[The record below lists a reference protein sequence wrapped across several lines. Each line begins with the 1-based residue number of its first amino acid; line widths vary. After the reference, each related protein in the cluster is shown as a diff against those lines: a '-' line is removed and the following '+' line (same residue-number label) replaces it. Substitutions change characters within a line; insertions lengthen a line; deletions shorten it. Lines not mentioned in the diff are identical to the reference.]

1 MSIINKY
8 AKLFIYIIVIILLN
22 LVSTTLFFRIDL
34 TENNIFSISETSK
47 KVISTLSEPLTI
59 KIFFTK
65 NLPAPHNNTERY
77 LHDLLEEYAICSNKY
92 FNYRFYNV
100 SLNDEGV
107 NSSAME
113 NQELADNYGIPP
125 VQLQVF
131 EKDEVKFKK
140 AYMGIVLI
148 HGDMIEKIPAITS
161 TNGLEYKLTTAM
173 MKLNNKTSALL
184 SLSDKI
190 KVKLFLSSSL
200 KDVAPFMG
208 LKELSEYPHKIKSIV
223 ETLNGKA
230 YGNMEYLYIDPATE
244 QNRRSEW
251 EKYNLMSL
259 KWPDLS
265 NGKIPAGS
273 GIIGMVME
281 YNDKIREIPVLNVI
295 RIPIIGTQYDM
306 VSLDKMEE
314 VINANMER
322 LVDINEYIGY
332 LTDHGTFKVSSFPS
346 MERHNPDSLY
356 SFSTLVSQNYSF
368 KHINLKDSAI
378 PDSLKCLVIARP
390 TEEFTD
396 YELFQIDQALMRG
409 TNLAIF
415 LDAFKETLPDN
426 KNAFQFNQGPT
437 YAPLNTGL
445 EKLLN
450 HYGIKINKSF
460 IMDENCYKQQLQRQ
474 FGGGESHIYFAPVIK
489 NKYINYDLE
498 FMKNIKGMVVVKIS
512 PLELDEKIISDN
524 GLNAY
529 KLFSSS
535 EKSWKMSESIN
546 LNPLFLRPP
555 SSATNQ
561 QSYPLAYLL
570 EGEFPS
576 YFAGKSIPEKISD
589 DVDAANG
596 NKNKASAKD
605 EYADLSKV
613 KDKGSFYEK
622 SQTGKIFLIA
632 SSEILKDSIL
642 NPDGESPNEMFI
654 MNVLDALNDRED
666 IAVMRSKIQNFNPLN
681 DTQPATKAFI
691 KTFNIIG
698 LPIFVFIVGLIVWM
712 RRHSK
717 KKQIQMMF
725 GKHF

>member
-1 MSIINKY
+1 M
-8 AKLFIYIIVIILLN
+8 
-22 LVSTTLFFRIDL
+22 
-34 TENNIFSISETSK
+34 
-47 KVISTLSEPLTI
+47 
-59 KIFFTK
+59 
-65 NLPAPHNNTERY
+65 
-77 LHDLLEEYAICSNKY
+77 LEEYAINSNKY

-100 SLNDEGV
+100 SLDEEGG
-107 NSSAME
+107 NPSALE
-113 NQELADNYGIPP
+113 NRELADNYGISP

-140 AYMGIVLI
+140 AYMGLVLI
-148 HGDMIEKIPAITS
+148 HGDIIERLPAITS

-173 MKLNNKTSALL
+173 VKLNNKISTLL

-200 KDVAPFMG
+200 KKVAPFMG
-208 LKELSEYPHKIKSIV
+208 LKELPEYPGKIKGII
-223 ETLNGKA
+223 ETLNGKT
-230 YGNMEYLYIDPATE
+230 YGNFEYLYIDPATE

-265 NGKIPAGS
+265 NRKILAGS

-281 YNDKIREIPVLNVI
+281 YNNKVREIPILNVI
-295 RIPIIGTQYDM
+295 RIPIIGTQYNL
-306 VSLDKMEE
+306 VSLDKMEDI
-314 VINANMER
+314 INANMER
-322 LVDINEYIGY
+322 LVDINQNIGY
-332 LTDHGTFKVSSFPS
+332 LADHGTLKISSSPFMKRQDS
-346 MERHNPDSLY
+346 DSLY
-356 SFSTLVSQNYSF
+356 AFSTLVSQNYSLNQI
-368 KHINLKDSAI
+368 KLKDSSI

-390 TEEFTD
+390 TEKFTD

-415 LDAFKETLPDN
+415 LDAFKEVAPDN
-426 KNAFQFNQGPT
+426 KKSFRFNQGPT
-437 YAPLNTGL
+437 YVPLNTGI

-474 FGGGESHIYFAPVIK
+474 FGGGESHIYFAPIIK
-489 NKYINYDLE
+489 NKYINHDLE
-498 FMKNIKGMVVVKIS
+498 FMKNIKGIVVVKIS
-512 PLELDEKIISDN
+512 PLELDKKMISDN

-535 EKSWKMSESIN
+535 KKSWEMSERIN

-555 SSATNQ
+555 SSTTNQ

-576 YFAGKSIPEKISD
+576 YFAGKPIPEKISY
-589 DVDAANG
+589 DVDAENYND
-596 NKNKASAKD
+596 NKTSEKSKHV
-605 EYADLSKV
+605 DLSKV

-622 SQTGKIFLIA
+622 GRASKIFLIA
-632 SSEILKDSIL
+632 SSEILKDNIL

-666 IAVMRSKIQNFNPLN
+666 IAVMRSKIQPFNPLD
-681 DTQPATKAFI
+681 DTQASTKAFI
-691 KTFNIIG
+691 KTFNIMG
-698 LPIFVFIVGLIVWM
+698 LPIIVCTFGLIVWM
-712 RRHSK
+712 RRHSR

-725 GKHF
+725 GEH

>member
-8 AKLFIYIIVIILLN
+8 TKLFIYLIVIILIN

-47 KVISTLSEPLTI
+47 KVVSTLSEPLTI

-77 LHDLLEEYAICSNKY
+77 LHDLLEEYAIHSNKY

-100 SLNDEGV
+100 SLDEEGV
-107 NSSAME
+107 NPSAME
-113 NQELADNYGIPP
+113 NQKLADNYGISP
-125 VQLQVF
+125 VQLQAF

-148 HGDMIEKIPAITS
+148 HGDMIERIPAITS
-161 TNGLEYKLTTAM
+161 TNGLEYKLTTAIL
-173 MKLNNKTSALL
+173 KLNKKISTLL

-200 KDVAPFMG
+200 KKVAPFLG
-208 LKELSEYPHKIKSIV
+208 LKELSEYPHKIKSII

-230 YGNMEYLYIDPATE
+230 YGNLEYLYIDPTTE

-251 EKYNLMSL
+251 EKYNLVSL

-265 NGKIPAGS
+265 NGKILAGS

-281 YNDKIREIPVLNVI
+281 YNNKVRAIPILNVI
-295 RIPIIGTQYDM
+295 RIPIIGTQYNL
-306 VSLDKMEE
+306 VGLNEMEE
-314 VINANMER
+314 VINDNMER
-322 LVDINEYIGY
+322 LVDINESIGY
-332 LTDHGTFKVSSFPS
+332 LADHGTLKVSSFPS
-346 MERHNPDSLY
+346 MNRQDPDSLY
-356 SFSTLVSQNYSF
+356 SFSTLVSQNYSL
-368 KHINLKDSAI
+368 KHIKLKENAI
-378 PDSLKCLVIARP
+378 TDSLKCFVIARP
-390 TEEFTD
+390 TEKFSD

-415 LDAFKETLPDN
+415 LDVFKEVLPDN
-426 KNAFQFNQGPT
+426 KQSFQFNQGPT
-437 YAPLNTGL
+437 YVPLNTGL

-474 FGGGESHIYFAPVIK
+474 FGGGESHIYFAPIIK
-489 NKYINYDLE
+489 NKYINHDLE
-498 FMKNIKGMVVVKIS
+498 FMKNIKGLVVVKIS

-535 EKSWKMSESIN
+535 EKSWEMSERIN
-546 LNPLFLRPP
+546 LNPLFLSPP
-555 SSATNQ
+555 SSATNK

-576 YFAGKSIPEKISD
+576 YFAGKPIPEKISD
-589 DVDAANG
+589 DIDPEN
-596 NKNKASAKD
+596 NNNKASEKSNNV
-605 EYADLSKV
+605 DLSKV
-613 KDKGSFYEK
+613 KDKGSFYDK
-622 SQTGKIFLIA
+622 SRTSKIFLIA
-632 SSEILKDSIL
+632 SSEILKDNVL
-642 NPDGESPNEMFI
+642 NANGESPNEMFI

-681 DTQPATKAFI
+681 DTLATTKAFI

-698 LPIFVFIVGLIVWM
+698 LPIFVFIFGLVIWM
-712 RRHSK
+712 RRRSK
-717 KKQIQMMF
+717 KKQIRMMF
-725 GKHF
+725 DKH